1 MELRDKAVVVTGAS
15 RGIGAAVAVAAAA
28 KGARVGVLARTA
40 DDLDAVVSRLG
51 GRGAAAV
58 ADVGN
63 AGALA
68 DAISTLEGEIG
79 PVDVLVAN
87 AGIGQYG
94 PFADI
99 EAEEIERLVHVN
111 VLGTIYA
118 IRAVLPG
125 MIARRR
131 GHIVTMGSIAGRIGS
146 PFEAVYSATKFAGVG
161 LTEALAVEVEP
172 YGIGVSIVNPG
183 PVETSFGEARGHPYD
198 RERPK
203 PVSAEVVAKAVVDAV
218 ERDKH
223 EVYVPRSFGAAVAV
237 RHLVP
242 PLLRWGTRRS
252 FRKELAADRA
262 AR

>member
-1 MELRDKAVVVTGAS
+1 MELRDRTVIVTGAS
-15 RGIGAAVAVAAAA
+15 RGIGAAVAIAAAN
-28 KGARVGVLARTA
+28 KGARVGLIARTGG
-40 DDLDAVVSRLG
+40 DLDAVLARLG

-58 ADVGN
+58 ADV
-63 AGALA
+63 A
-68 DAISTLEGEIG
+68 DSTAVSAAIEKLEAELG

-87 AGIGQYG
+87 AGIGAYG

-99 EAEEIERLVHVN
+99 EPSEVERVVNVN

-146 PFEAVYSATKFAGVG
+146 PFEALYSATKFAGVG
-161 LTEALAVEVEP
+161 LTEALATEVEP

-183 PVETSFGEARGHPYD
+183 PVETNFGEARGHPYD

-203 PVSAEVVAKAVVDAV
+203 PVSAEVVAHAVVDAV
-218 ERDKH
+218 ERRKP
-223 EVYVPRSFGAAVAV
+223 EVYVPRSFGAAVAI

-242 PLLRWGTRRS
+242 RLLRWGTRRS
-252 FRKELAADRA
+252 FRKELAADAA